1 MTTSIN
7 FSGIPNQSSLGKLLR
22 LPLKFIP
29 NKLQMPILQGKLQ
42 GKKWIV
48 GSSQHGCWL
57 GSYEYDKQVLFAQ
70 TVKPGS
76 VIYDLGSHV
85 GFYTLL
91 SSVLV
96 GNIGKVVSFEPLP
109 KNLTYLKKHLQ
120 INNITN
126 TQIIEAAVC
135 DREGTA
141 YFETNNCSFQGHF
154 VSEGNLCVRT
164 VGLDELINK
173 KQLPPPN
180 YMKIDV
186 EGAEVKV
193 LQGAKKM
200 LTEFHPTIFLA
211 THGKEIHKECCELLA
226 NLGYKLKSITD
237 KDLADSDEILATY
250 QQ

>member
-29 NKLQMPILQGKLQ
+29 NKLQMPILQGKLK

-91 SSVLV
+91 GSVLV
-96 GNIGKVVSFEPLP
+96 GNTGKVFSFEPLP

-120 INNITN
+120 INNIAN

-141 YFETNNCSFQGHF
+141 YFETNNCSFQGHLG
-154 VSEGNLCVRT
+154 SEGTLKVRT
-164 VGLDELINK
+164 VGLDELITK
-173 KQLPPPN
+173 EKVPIPN
-180 YMKIDV
+180 CLKIDV
-186 EGAEVKV
+186 EGAEIKV

-211 THGKEIHKECCELLA
+211 THGENIHEECCELLLS
-226 NLGYKLKSITD
+226 LGYKLESITD
-237 KDLADSDEILATY
+237 KSLADSDEIIATY
-250 QQ
+250 NS